1 MATKKASQ
9 EKGKGM
15 MEATNSEEDAR
26 DLVNG
31 IDKGTAGDTGHE
43 ETRYR

>member
-15 MEATNSEEDAR
+15 MEATNSEEGAR
-26 DLVNG
+26 DLLNG
-31 IDKGTAGDTGHE
+31 IDKEITDDTGHE